1 MPVEY
6 ISEGEALKVVT
17 SLLEIS
23 RVDLKNLGPHVT
35 LFEGFGLSRWLDVY
49 NLPDKIRIDKNVYD
63 RIGVGYFRQGYLA
76 DGPMPMYSLWL
87 IDYRGNI
94 KQLEFKD
101 LIKIKQNK
109 LKT

>member
-6 ISEGEALKVVT
+6 VSEGEALKVVT
-17 SLLEIS
+17 SLFEIS
-23 RVDLKNLGPHVT
+23 RVYLKNLGPHVT
-35 LFEGFGLSRWLDVY
+35 LFEGFERPKWLDVY
-49 NLPDKIRIDKNVYD
+49 NLSDKIRIGKNVYD

-76 DGPMPMYSLWL
+76 DGPRPMYSLWL
-87 IDYRGNI
+87 IDDKGNL
-94 KQLEFKD
+94 KQVEFKD